1 MATTATAKAKA
12 DKAAAQV
19 VDELKNGRDAT
30 IGVPKWDRYVA
41 AGEASGGGSFHEAL
55 AAHPGPSWS
64 GFAREVFSKLYG
76 STAEKTL
83 SAEDR
88 PEGSEWVEKL
98 HDTASALPEWRALT
112 ERARRDA
119 WACGVAA
126 GEALKVLAQQVTPP
140 VDDPQKVADELE
152 FVKSLMESGKTTP
165 QHLRRMAALQK
176 QLQTAKQGVGQ
187 ATKMLATKQASIRSA
202 LRGGAQKAQQ
212 AIDEMDAAMAGLCAG
227 DGTGIASRTAVP
239 PAVLRKQLLDNP
251 KLRRVAALAGRMKSA
266 AVYKQRT
273 KAKVGQEEI
282 CDVTQGSNLSRLLP
296 VELGALAHEDTE
308 ALLYRR
314 LMESSCL
321 QYDLRG
327 KVKQAEGPI
336 ILAVDESGSMSG
348 APDEW
353 AKAVMFGLLE
363 IAARQNRPAYL
374 VHFDGKVTRTDSFPD
389 ARKLDIAT
397 IAEAVSYFTGGGTS
411 IGAALKKC
419 ADVMLES
426 EGPWKRADVILI
438 TDGEDYDAGFQ
449 AEQIKRIKARGG
461 HLYTVAIGCEPGGI
475 LKEESD
481 EMVHL
486 HSDDIRSGDTSKVSA
501 VFAI

>member
-1 MATTATAKAKA
+1 MSAAATK
-12 DKAAAQV
+12 KAAAAKAANQV

-41 AGEASGGGSFHEAL
+41 AGEAAGGGSFHDAL
-55 AAHPGPSWS
+55 AAHPGAAWS

-76 STAEKTL
+76 SVAEKAL
-83 SAEDR
+83 APEER

-98 HDTASALPEWRALT
+98 HDTASSLPEWRALT
-112 ERARRDA
+112 ERAKRDA

-140 VDDPQKVADELE
+140 AEDPQKIADELD

-176 QLQTAKQGVGQ
+176 QLQTAKQGVGA
-187 ATKMLATKQASIRSA
+187 ATKMLATRQASIRSA
-202 LRGGAQKAQQ
+202 MRGGAQKAQQ
-212 AIDEMDAAMAGLCAG
+212 AIDEMDAAMSGLSAG
-227 DGTGIASRTAVP
+227 DGTGVASRTTLP
-239 PAVLRKQLLDNP
+239 PAQLRKQLLENP

-266 AVYKQRT
+266 AIYKQRT

-296 VELGALAHEDTE
+296 VELGALANENTE

-314 LMESSCL
+314 MMEGSCL

-336 ILAVDESGSMSG
+336 ILAVDESGSMQG

-374 VHFDGKVTRTDSFPD
+374 VHFDGRVTRTDSFPD
-389 ARKLDIAT
+389 ARKLDLAT

-411 IGAALKKC
+411 IASALKKC

-426 EGPWKRADVILI
+426 EGPWKRADVILV
-438 TDGEDYDAGFQ
+438 TDGEDYDASQ
-449 AEQIKRIKARGG
+449 SAQIKRIKDRGG
-461 HLYTVAIGCEPGGI
+461 HLYTVCIGCEPGGI

-481 EMVHL
+481 EVVHL
-486 HSDDIRSGDTSKVSA
+486 HSQDIKNGDTSKISA
-501 VFAI
+501 VFSI